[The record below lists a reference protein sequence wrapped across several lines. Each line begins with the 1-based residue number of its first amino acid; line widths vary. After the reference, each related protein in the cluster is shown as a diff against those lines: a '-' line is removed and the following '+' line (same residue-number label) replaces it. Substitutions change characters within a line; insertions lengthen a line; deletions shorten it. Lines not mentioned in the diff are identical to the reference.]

1 MTPAGGTRRARWAAL
16 GLLAAAAALWLLW
29 GRGVLAPL
37 RLVLVLLHELGH
49 AAAAVATGG
58 TVRRIA
64 VTAGEAGWC
73 DCPGG
78 DAFVTLSAGYLGSV
92 AWGAALVAA
101 ATAGARWT
109 RGALVALGGAL
120 AGVVL
125 LWGHGLVTVAVGVG
139 SGLVLAAVG
148 VRARS
153 AVARGTLASLGLA
166 SCLYAVLDVKA
177 DVLERP
183 GAPSD
188 AAALADLTGVPA
200 LVWGGLWWL
209 ASLAVFAWAA
219 RRAWERL

>member
-1 MTPAGGTRRARWAAL
+1 MGARRGPSARRAALLLLGAAVL
-16 GLLAAAAALWLLW
+16 LWLLW

-58 TVRRIA
+58 TVREIA

-73 DCPGG
+73 ACPGG

-92 AWGAALVAA
+92 AWGAGLVAA
-101 ATAGARWT
+101 ATAGAGWA
-109 RGALVALGGAL
+109 RGALAVLAAAL
-120 AGVVL
+120 AAVVL
-125 LWGHGLVTVAVGVG
+125 VWGSGLVTVAVGLG
-139 SGLVLAAVG
+139 AGLVLAAVAL
-148 VRARS
+148 RAGPDL
-153 AVARGTLASLGLA
+153 ARGTLAALGLA

-188 AAALADLTGVPA
+188 AAALAELTGLPTLA
-200 LVWGGLWWL
+200 WGGLWWL
-209 ASLAVFAWAA
+209 ASLTVFAWAA
-219 RRAWERL
+219 RRAWRRL